1 MKPTVLIAT
10 TCRWFPTARLAMA
23 LAKAG
28 FTVGTVCPSH
38 HPLGKVSAVQQMHTY
53 RGLAP
58 LASFA
63 AAITAMKPDLIIPAD
78 DIAARHLHRLHK
90 REVRNGEGLL
100 STLIE
105 RSLGAPES
113 FPVVNARCAFM
124 RLAKESGVRVAEM
137 QVIASSAELRKWI
150 AQVGLPTVL
159 KADGTSGGD
168 GVRIVHTLEDAERAF
183 QDLQAP
189 PLLARAAK
197 RAIVDQDQT
206 LLLPSLLRRRSVVN
220 AQTYVSGAEATS
232 TVACWQGT
240 VLASL
245 HFEVLQKADSA
256 GHATVVRLIEHSE
269 MTKAAETMV
278 RRLNLSGLLGFDFM
292 LEAHTGNA
300 YLLEINPRAT
310 QVGHLTLGPGRD
322 LPAALYA
329 AVSGEPLRAAPAVT
343 ENGTF
348 SLFPQEWI
356 RDPASEFLRSSYH
369 DVPWDE
375 PELVRACVHAGRKQR
390 TWYSEQNTDQVLGAT
405 SPIQEHK

>member
-1 MKPTVLIAT
+1 MYA
-10 TCRWFPTARLAMA
+10 
-23 LAKAG
+23 
-28 FTVGTVCPSH
+28 
-38 HPLGKVSAVQQMHTY
+38 Y

-63 AAITAMKPDLIIPAD
+63 AAIAAMKPDLIIPAD
-78 DIAARHLHRLHK
+78 DSAARHLHRLHG
-90 REVRNGEGLL
+90 REGQHGARPL
-100 STLIE
+100 SALIE
-105 RSLGAPES
+105 RSLGTPES
-113 FPVVNARCAFM
+113 FPVVNARSAFM
-124 RLAKESGVRVAEM
+124 QLAKESDVRVAEM
-137 QVIASSAELRKWI
+137 QVITSTDELRKWI
-150 AQVGLPTVL
+150 ARVGLPTVL

-220 AQTYVSGAEATS
+220 AQTFVSGSEATS
-232 TVACWQGT
+232 TVACWQGI

-269 MTKAAETMV
+269 MSNTAETMV
-278 RRLNLSGLLGFDFM
+278 HELNLSGLLGFDFM

-310 QVGHLTLGPGRD
+310 QVGHLMLGPGRD
-322 LPAALYA
+322 LPAALCA
-329 AVSGEPLRAAPAVT
+329 AVSGDPLRAHPAVT
-343 ENGTF
+343 ENDTI

-375 PELVRACVHAGRKQR
+375 PELVRACVRAGRKQR
-390 TWYSEQNTDQVLGAT
+390 AWYSDQNPNQVLAAT

>member
-1 MKPTVLIAT
+1 MKPSVLVAT

-28 FTVGTVCPSH
+28 FTVGTVCPSQ
-38 HPLGKVSAVQQMHTY
+38 HPLSKISAIQEMYAY

-63 AAITAMKPDLIIPAD
+63 AAIAAMKPDLIIPAD
-78 DIAARHLHRLHK
+78 DSAARHLHRLHG
-90 REVRNGEGLL
+90 REGQHGARPL
-100 STLIE
+100 SALIE
-105 RSLGAPES
+105 RSLGTPES
-113 FPVVNARCAFM
+113 FPVVNARSAFM
-124 RLAKESGVRVAEM
+124 QLAKESDVRVAEM
-137 QVIASSAELRKWI
+137 QVITSTDELRKWI
-150 AQVGLPTVL
+150 ARVGLPTVL

-220 AQTYVSGAEATS
+220 AQTFVSGSEATS
-232 TVACWQGT
+232 TVACWQGI

-269 MTKAAETMV
+269 MSNTAETMV
-278 RRLNLSGLLGFDFM
+278 HELNLSGLLGFDFM

-310 QVGHLTLGPGRD
+310 QVGHLMLGPGRD
-322 LPAALYA
+322 LPAALCA
-329 AVSGEPLRAAPAVT
+329 AVSGDPLRAHPAVT
-343 ENGTF
+343 ENDTI

-375 PELVRACVHAGRKQR
+375 PELVRACVRAGRKQR
-390 TWYSEQNTDQVLGAT
+390 AWYSDQNPNQVLAAT